1 MRYGVDFPIVL
12 ASMRQRSTLLTF
24 VSRNIIFARKFV
36 PQRCDEE
43 FVWHKNRRSLDVG
56 LKVGR
61 GTVYGSFILLWL
73 LKFDSAMS

>member
-1 MRYGVDFPIVL
+1 MRYGVDFSIVL
-12 ASMRQRSTLLTF
+12 ASMRQRSRPLTF
-24 VSRNIIFARKFV
+24 VSRNIIFARRFV
-36 PQRCDEE
+36 PQWCDEE

-61 GTVYGSFILLWL
+61 GTVYGGFILLWL